1 MKTAILALL
10 LIICATSLEAQ
21 DTIPPPR
28 EIDSMAMD
36 TTVVDTVVIRRLQ
49 ERIKDIKRGVT
60 LNTSV
65 ISFKKTK
72 PLDKEFNRFQ
82 VPSFWQGINL
92 F

>member
-1 MKTAILALL
+1 MGKNILKTAILTLL
-10 LIICATSLEAQ
+10 PIICATSLEAQ

-28 EIDSMAMD
+28 EIDSMAID

-82 VPSFWQGINL
+82 VPSF
-92 F
+92 